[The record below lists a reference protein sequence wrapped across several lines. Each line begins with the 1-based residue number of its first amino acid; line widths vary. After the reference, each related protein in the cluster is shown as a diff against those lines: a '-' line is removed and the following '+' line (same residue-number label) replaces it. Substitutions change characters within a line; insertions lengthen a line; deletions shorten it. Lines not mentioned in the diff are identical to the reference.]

1 MWQGEKRNEAVGE
14 LERWLLRHS
23 FLTVSIRDV
32 SSPLTGDKAVYSCVE
47 CTLCDWSFQQ
57 SISETQ
63 RRLPASFGLFQPWLC
78 VWKTQLNFVPRV
90 LCRVLGWAV
99 RPSVRQAS
107 DLITSWSH
115 REECSSLRS
124 LEKLHLSGLHT
135 AQVWMDLK
143 IKGCLTLLFR
153 VLDCITRVQR
163 HAHRVSAA
171 KSLLSVLCSPY
182 VRPFPFHLI
191 PAGWH
196 DLSSNLH
203 FSASLNTRYKVS
215 ETPSRTHK
223 IVLRLHGSKN

>member
-1 MWQGEKRNEAVGE
+1 MAAASFFPDSLHTWRQLATYRGQSRVFVRWVHAVRLKLSAEHQWDATAAACLVRPLPTLALCLKNAAQFCPASSLSSIGEGGTSVCPSG
-14 LERWLLRHS
+14 LRSHYI
-23 FLTVSIRDV
+23 LV
-32 SSPLTGDKAVYSCVE
+32 P
-47 CTLCDWSFQQ
+47 
-57 SISETQ
+57 Q
-63 RRLPASFGLFQPWLC
+63 RRMQ
-78 VWKTQLNFVPRV
+78 
-90 LCRVLGWAV
+90 
-99 RPSVRQAS
+99 
-107 DLITSWSH
+107 LITEPGKAAH
-115 REECSSLRS
+115 
-124 LEKLHLSGLHT
+124 
-135 AQVWMDLK
+135 VWMDLK

-191 PAGWH
+191 PAGCH